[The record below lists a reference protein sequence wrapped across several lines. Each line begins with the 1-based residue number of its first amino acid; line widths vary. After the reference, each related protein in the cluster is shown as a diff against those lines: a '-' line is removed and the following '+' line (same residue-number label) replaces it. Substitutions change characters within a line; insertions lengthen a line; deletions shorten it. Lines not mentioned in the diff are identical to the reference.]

1 MKNITTILFILLV
14 SCTRQSANVTGQ
26 SDTNDT
32 IETGDKFDFIIKNG
46 QIGNLRTGE
55 QVTDAIKKMSQF
67 IVVRDSIPECEACD
81 TYSPL
86 YEIKSIDNEELFA
99 FEPGWD
105 STNQDIVFRISTG
118 NKKFTTDKGI
128 RVGMTLKELKE
139 KYDVDKV
146 DVGGET
152 GVHIFVKG
160 FKGSFG
166 VETPRTDDWWKTNKE
181 NIPDSLLITDIVIL

>member
-14 SCTRQSANVTGQ
+14 SCTRQSDTNVT
-26 SDTNDT
+26 T
-32 IETGDKFDFIIKNG
+32 ETADKFDFIIKDG
-46 QIGNLRTGE
+46 QIGNLKTGE
-55 QVTDAIKKMSQF
+55 RVTDAIKKLNQF

-86 YEIKSIDNEELFA
+86 YEIKNLDNEELFA

-105 STNQDIVFRISTG
+105 SATQDIVFRISTG
-118 NKKFTTDKGI
+118 NKIFTTDKGI
-128 RVGMTLKELKE
+128 KVGMTLKELKE
-139 KYDVDKV
+139 KYDVDEV

-166 VETPRTDDWWKTNKE
+166 VETPRTDDWSKTNKA
-181 NIPDSLLITDIVIL
+181 NIPDSLLITEIVIL

>member
-1 MKNITTILFILLV
+1 MKNTTTILFILLV
-14 SCTRQSANVTGQ
+14 SCTRQSDTNVT
-26 SDTNDT
+26 T
-32 IETGDKFDFIIKNG
+32 ETADKFDFIIKDG

-55 QVTDAIKKMSQF
+55 QVTDAIKKLNQF

-86 YEIKSIDNEELFA
+86 YEIKNLDNEELFA

-128 RVGMTLKELKE
+128 KVGMTLKELKE
-139 KYDVDKV
+139 KYEVDEVDEV

-166 VETPRTDDWWKTNKE
+166 VETPMTDDWWKTNKE

>member
-1 MKNITTILFILLV
+1 MKNITTLFLILLV
-14 SCTRQSANVTGQ
+14 SCTRQTG
-26 SDTNDT
+26 TNET
-32 IETGDKFDFIIKNG
+32 VETGDKFAFIIKNG
-46 QIGNLRTGE
+46 QVGNLKTGE
-55 QVTDAIKKMSQF
+55 QVTDAIKKLNRF

-86 YEIKSIDNEELFA
+86 YEIKNLDNEELFA

-105 STNQDIVFRISTG
+105 STNLDKVFRISTA
-118 NKKFTTDKGI
+118 NKKFITDKGI

-139 KYDVDKV
+139 KYDVDEV

-166 VETPRTDDWWKTNKE
+166 VETPMINDWWKTNKE

>member
-14 SCTRQSANVTGQ
+14 SCTRQNDNVTGQ

-32 IETGDKFDFIIKNG
+32 TETGDTFDFIINNG

-55 QVTDAIKKMSQF
+55 QVTDAIKKLNQF
-67 IVVRDSIPECEACD
+67 IVVLDSIPECEACD

-86 YEIKSIDNEELFA
+86 YIVNDLDNKELFS

-105 STNQDIVFRISTG
+105 STNHDKVFRMSTA
-118 NKKFTTDKGI
+118 NKKFITDKGI
-128 RVGMTLKELKE
+128 RVGMTLMELKE
-139 KYDVDKV
+139 KYDVDEV

-152 GVHIFVKG
+152 GVHILVKG

-166 VETPRTDDWWKTNKE
+166 VETPRLDDWWKTNKE

>member
-1 MKNITTILFILLV
+1 M
-14 SCTRQSANVTGQ
+14 SCTQQ
-26 SDTNDT
+26 SDSNLTT
-32 IETGDKFDFIIKNG
+32 ETTDKFDFIIKNG

-55 QVTDAIKKMSQF
+55 QVTNAVKKLNQF

-86 YEIKSIDNEELFA
+86 YIIKDLDNEELFA

-105 STNQDIVFRISTG
+105 STNQDKVCRLSTA
-118 NKKFTTDKGI
+118 NKKFITDKGV
-128 RVGMTLKELKE
+128 RVGMTLKELKTN
-139 KYDVDKV
+139 YDVDEV

-152 GVHIFVKG
+152 GVHILVKG
-160 FKGSFG
+160 FNGSFG
-166 VETPRTDDWWKTNKE
+166 VEIPTSNDWWKTNKR

>member
-14 SCTRQSANVTGQ
+14 SCARQ
-26 SDTNDT
+26 SDTNVTIDT
-32 IETGDKFDFIIKNG
+32 ADKFDFIIKNG

-55 QVTDAIKKMSQF
+55 QVSDAVEKLNQF
-67 IVVRDSIPECEACD
+67 IVVRDSIPECEACY

-86 YEIKSIDNEELFA
+86 YEIKDLDNEELFA

-105 STNQDIVFRISTG
+105 STNQDKVFRMSTA
-118 NKKFTTDKGI
+118 NKKFITDKGI

-139 KYDVDKV
+139 KYDVDEV

-166 VETPRTDDWWKTNKE
+166 VEILRTNDWWKTNKE